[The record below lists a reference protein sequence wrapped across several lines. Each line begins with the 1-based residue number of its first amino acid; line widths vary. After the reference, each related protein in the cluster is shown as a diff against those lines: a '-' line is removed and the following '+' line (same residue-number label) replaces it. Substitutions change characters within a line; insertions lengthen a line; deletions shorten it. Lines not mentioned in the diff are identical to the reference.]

1 MKTYNNIVDAEH
13 GVMVILEISVA
24 ESFIYHYLLLI
35 EYKHIQPHQ
44 PDSIGTQL
52 VVNVIWLII

>member
-52 VVNVIWLII
+52 VVNVI